1 MTVDL
6 DNGIVNMANQDR
18 YSLSE
23 KDGEKNE
30 VEEVVIFKFFKKI
43 FKNKEMKEN
52 IKKTILYKEVKN
64 IFDFLSD
71 LKKKLNDKNDKLKK
85 IFEMNYIDY
94 YDFNEELNNN
104 DKQQCLRI

>member
-6 DNGIVNMANQDR
+6 GNGIVNMANQDR

-23 KDGEKNE
+23 KGGEKNE

-43 FKNKEMKEN
+43 FKNQEMKEN

-71 LKKKLNDKNDKLKK
+71 LKKSLMIKMIN
-85 IFEMNYIDY
+85 
-94 YDFNEELNNN
+94 
-104 DKQQCLRI
+104 

>member
-1 MTVDL
+1 
-6 DNGIVNMANQDR
+6 MANQDR

-52 IKKTILYKEVKN
+52 IKKTILYKEVKT

-71 LKKKLNDKNDKLKK
+71 LKKKLNDKNDK
-85 IFEMNYIDY
+85 
-94 YDFNEELNNN
+94 
-104 DKQQCLRI
+104 